1 MKRYDMKRKLAAA
14 LALAMLSGC
23 MPFAALAEEE
33 ATPSEPKTRTVE
45 TENKFTSV
53 SAGGKN
59 ASSKTERDGAVT
71 GSVSYSGET
80 IAVIKLYTAAGDWV
94 GEKEV
99 GNGGGSY
106 SFTGLAAGEYRVD
119 FCLYNQGVKDTSTVT
134 VGYEETAPEPPAPP
148 KTEFTSV
155 SAGGKNASSKTA
167 LDGEINGSVSY
178 TGETIAV
185 VKLYTAA
192 GDWVSEK
199 EVGNGGGSY
208 SFTGLAA
215 GEYRVDF
222 CLYNEGVKD
231 STTVTV
237 GYEETPPT
245 PPTPT
250 EKTMTVDGFTV
261 TNVSA
266 EGKTDGRISGSV
278 SYTGDSA
285 VVVKLYAASDT
296 SSSLQEC
303 EIHNGGGSFKFEN
316 LAAGKYR
323 VDFHFYNE
331 PAAKSETADV
341 GTEKPPVAKI
351 AISSV
356 AGGEN
361 KLTVKGTAQ
370 PDTQILVSA
379 EPATAKAE
387 VLTVGSDGAFSAS
400 LVAEPGTYTRVTAYY
415 VTDAA

>member
-23 MPFAALAEEE
+23 MPFAALAEGE
-33 ATPSEPKTRTVE
+33 ATPSEPKTQTVE

-80 IAVIKLYTAAGDWV
+80 IAVVKLYTGAGDWV

-119 FCLYNQGVKDTSTVT
+119 FCLYNQ
-134 VGYEETAPEPPAPP
+134 
-148 KTEFTSV
+148 
-155 SAGGKNASSKTA
+155 
-167 LDGEINGSVSY
+167 
-178 TGETIAV
+178 
-185 VKLYTAA
+185 
-192 GDWVSEK
+192 
-199 EVGNGGGSY
+199 
-208 SFTGLAA
+208 
-215 GEYRVDF
+215 
-222 CLYNEGVKD
+222 GVKD

-303 EIHNGGGSFKFEN
+303 EIHNGGGSFKF
-316 LAAGKYR
+316 GR
-323 VDFHFYNE
+323 
-331 PAAKSETADV
+331 
-341 GTEKPPVAKI
+341 
-351 AISSV
+351 
-356 AGGEN
+356 
-361 KLTVKGTAQ
+361 
-370 PDTQILVSA
+370 
-379 EPATAKAE
+379 
-387 VLTVGSDGAFSAS
+387 
-400 LVAEPGTYTRVTAYY
+400 R
-415 VTDAA
+415 